1 MSYNFQK
8 WYYFWLFVLFL
19 ACAPDR
25 DEFITYNMNTN
36 TRLEI
41 ADLEGLSFENSNI
54 TDGTEFNFKTQTA
67 GQYTLEIRDHFK
79 TLISKSIINAQVGD
93 NVLNFYTKALQD
105 GDYFISINKENK
117 VVQET
122 KMTIQ

>member
-25 DEFITYNMNTN
+25 DEFISYNQNTN

-41 ADLEGLSFENSNI
+41 ADLEGLSFENSSI
-54 TDGTEFNFKTQTA
+54 TDATEFNFKTQTA
-67 GQYTLEIRDHFK
+67 GTYTLEIRDHFK
-79 TLISKSIINAQVGD
+79 TLISKSILTAQVGD
-93 NVLNFYTKALQD
+93 NVFDFYTKALQD
-105 GDYFISINKENK
+105 GDYFIIIKKGSKEIEN
-117 VVQET
+117 T

>member
-1 MSYNFQK
+1 MNWKFIK
-8 WYYFWLFVLFL
+8 WYQTILFTLFL

-25 DEFITYNMNTN
+25 DEFITYNQNTN

-67 GQYTLEIRDHFK
+67 GTYTLEIRDHFK
-79 TLISKSIINAQVGD
+79 TLISKSILTAQVGD
-93 NVLNFYTKALQD
+93 NVFDFYTKALQD
-105 GDYFISINKENK
+105 GDYFIIIKKGSKEIEN
-117 VVQET
+117 T

>member
-25 DEFITYNMNTN
+25 DEFISYNQNTN

-79 TLISKSIINAQVGD
+79 TLITKSIINAQVGD

>member
-1 MSYNFQK
+1 MNWNFIK
-8 WYYFWLFVLFL
+8 WYQTILFTLFL
-19 ACAPDR
+19 SCAPDR
-25 DEFITYNMNTN
+25 DEFINYNMNTN

>member
-25 DEFITYNMNTN
+25 DEFISYNQNTN

-105 GDYFISINKENK
+105 GDYFISINKKNK

>member
-25 DEFITYNMNTN
+25 DEFISYNQNTN

>member
-25 DEFITYNMNTN
+25 DEFISYNQNTN
-36 TRLEI
+36 TRLEK

>member
-25 DEFITYNMNTN
+25 DEFISYNQNTN

-105 GDYFISINKENK
+105 GDYFISINKQNK

>member
-67 GQYTLEIRDHFK
+67 GTYTLEIRDHFK
-79 TLISKSIINAQVGD
+79 TLISKSVITAQVGD
-93 NVLNFYTKALQD
+93 NVFNFYTKALQQ
-105 GDYFISINKENK
+105 GDYFISIHSKKNK
-117 VVQET
+117 VQET

>member
-67 GQYTLEIRDHFK
+67 GQYTLEIRDHFR

>member
-19 ACAPDR
+19 ACARDN
-25 DEFITYNMNTN
+25 DEFITYNTN
-36 TRLEI
+36 YDTRLEI

-67 GQYTLEIRDHFK
+67 GDYTLEIRDHFR
-79 TLISKSIINAQVGD
+79 TLISKSIITAQVGD
-93 NVLNFYTKALQD
+93 NVYNFYTKALQD
-105 GDYFISINKENK
+105 GDYYISIHSKLK
-117 VVQET
+117 KVQET

>member
-25 DEFITYNMNTN
+25 DEFITYNTN
-36 TRLEI
+36 YDTRLEI

-67 GQYTLEIRDHFK
+67 GDYTLEIRDHFR

-93 NVLNFYTKALQD
+93 NVYNFYTKALQD
-105 GDYFISINKENK
+105 GDYYISIHSKLK
-117 VVQET
+117 KVQET

>member
-25 DEFITYNMNTN
+25 DEFINYNMNTN

-41 ADLEGLSFENSNI
+41 ADLEGLSFESSSI
-54 TDGTEFNFKTQTA
+54 KDGTEFNFKTQTA
-67 GQYTLEIRDHFK
+67 GTYTLEIRDHFK
-79 TLISKSIINAQVGD
+79 TLISKSVITAQVGD
-93 NVLNFYTKALQD
+93 NVFNFYTKALQQ
-105 GDYFISINKENK
+105 GDYFISIHSKKNK
-117 VVQET
+117 VQET

>member
-25 DEFITYNMNTN
+25 DEFISYNQNTN

-79 TLISKSIINAQVGD
+79 TFISKSIINAQVGD

>member
-25 DEFITYNMNTN
+25 DEFISYNQNTN

-41 ADLEGLSFENSNI
+41 ADLEGLSFESSSI
-54 TDGTEFNFKTQTA
+54 KDGTEFNFKTQTA

-105 GDYFISINKENK
+105 GDYFISINKQNK